1 MPLYRISLAYDGTNY
16 QGWQVQP
23 QADTIQGK
31 LQDALA
37 TMAGSSVQVVGAGR
51 TDAGV
56 HALGQV
62 AHFTLESPIPPAGLL
77 KGLNSLLPTD
87 IRILEAHSAP
97 PGFHARYRARSKTY
111 RYYLDPSPV
120 ASPFRSRFA
129 LHYPYP
135 LDREAMCQAAARF
148 TGRRDFLAFCASSTE
163 VQTTERECTESR
175 FFEDSGEL
183 IYEIAANGFLHHMV
197 RNIVGTLLEVGRGKI
212 APDEIDNLFEGR
224 DRRRAGPTAPALG
237 LHLIRVDYP

>member
-31 LQDALA
+31 LQDALG

-62 AHFTLESPIPPAGLL
+62 VHFTLESLIPPPGL
-77 KGLNSLLPTD
+77 
-87 IRILEAHSAP
+87 P
-97 PGFHARYRARSKTY
+97 PDFHARYSARSKTY

-120 ASPFRSRFA
+120 ASPFRSRFT
-129 LHYPYP
+129 LHHPHP

-148 TGRRDFLAFCASSTE
+148 TGRRDFLAFSASSSE
-163 VQTTERECTESR
+163 AKTTERDCTESH

-183 IYEIAANGFLHHMV
+183 IYQITANGFLHHMV

-237 LHLIRVDYP
+237 LHLIRVDYPS